1 MGIFWSVFVTAG
13 AVSCACTHGKYV
25 RRLGKPELVFS
36 YASGAIM
43 LVAGIWWLTLASLE
57 GDVTGTILSM
67 PVIAAGLYICHGAA
81 REMGKPACMTR
92 AKEVQDEKGRI
103 CAHGS
108 LSAGPRSFRGE
119 DRKRA

>member
-1 MGIFWSVFVTAG
+1 MVIFWSVFLAAG
-13 AVSCACTHGKYV
+13 AVGCACAHGKYAK
-25 RRLGKPELVFS
+25 RLGKPELIFS
-36 YASGAIM
+36 YAAGGIM

-81 REMGKPACMTR
+81 REMRKPACMTR

-108 LSAGPRSFRGE
+108 LSARPRSFRGKN
-119 DRKRA
+119 RKHA